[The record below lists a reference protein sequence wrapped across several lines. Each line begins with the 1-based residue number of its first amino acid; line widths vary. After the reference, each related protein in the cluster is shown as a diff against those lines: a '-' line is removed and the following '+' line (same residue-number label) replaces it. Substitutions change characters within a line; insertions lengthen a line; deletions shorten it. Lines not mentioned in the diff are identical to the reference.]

1 MQEADKYMED
11 FRNTFCNNTETLEER
26 MKHQKQVIDSF
37 QHYLSVI
44 SKSIDEGE
52 YNIRMIDDLCEMIE
66 SYYQKVSDENE
77 RDNITVK
84 EMKNKNSDNSS
95 TTSSSKSVSS
105 KLEKFLQESDTEE
118 DDADESNNKE
128 EENNKKE
135 EGKTNKEEEKHEK
148 RDKPSDSYY
157 LPFVNNCVDVNKKVI
172 NNVIKNNYDIKTQVN
187 NYIKMH
193 MVY

>member
-1 MQEADKYMED
+1 MQEAEQYMKD
-11 FRNTFCNNTETLEER
+11 FKNTFGNTETLEEK
-26 MKHQKQVIDSF
+26 MTHCKQVIDSF

-66 SYYQKVSDENE
+66 AYYQKTSDENE
-77 RDNITVK
+77 KDNVTVR

-95 TTSSSKSVSS
+95 KASSLSVSS
-105 KLEKFLQESDTEE
+105 KMEKFLEESDTEDSASE
-118 DDADESNNKE
+118 KE
-128 EENNKKE
+128 TKKE
-135 EGKTNKEEEKHEK
+135 ENTESDSKDKKEK
-148 RDKPSDSYY
+148 KPSDPYY
-157 LPFVNNCVDVNKKVI
+157 LPFVNNSVDVNKKII
-172 NNVIKNNYDIKTQVN
+172 NNVIKKNYDIRTQVN